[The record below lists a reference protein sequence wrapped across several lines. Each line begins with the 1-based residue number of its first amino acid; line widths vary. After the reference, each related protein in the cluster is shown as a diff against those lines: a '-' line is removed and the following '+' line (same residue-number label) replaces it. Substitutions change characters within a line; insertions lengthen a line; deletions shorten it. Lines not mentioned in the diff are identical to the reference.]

1 MQTVLISN
9 HYEYDDLVKLYGL
22 CIEHVSIMLS
32 QIWKRLV
39 ELNGIFVTNINVD
52 DKFAGKQ
59 NSNEV

>member
-9 HYEYDDLVKLYGL
+9 HYEYDDLFKLYGL